1 MTEVSGHNER
11 AKTEEEGDDTRMRRL
26 ADGAQRMSSGEGG
39 ESELGLLHYEQIDIL
54 AFDTRERGERRCTEV
69 I

>member
-26 ADGAQRMSSGEGG
+26 ADGAQRMSSEDV
-39 ESELGLLHYEQIDIL
+39 LK
-54 AFDTRERGERRCTEV
+54 V